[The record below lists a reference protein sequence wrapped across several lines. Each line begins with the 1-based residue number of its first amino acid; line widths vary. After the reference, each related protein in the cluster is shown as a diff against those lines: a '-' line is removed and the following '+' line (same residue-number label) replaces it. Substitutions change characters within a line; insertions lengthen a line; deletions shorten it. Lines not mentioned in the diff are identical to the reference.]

1 MRMIARARREEGG
14 AVLVLVALGLV
25 FFILGMLALTV
36 DLGRAVGVKRNMV
49 NAADAAALAAAQQC
63 ALGKGS
69 VAAQAA
75 ALQTAKLNGAQTQ
88 IALQFVPAGA
98 CPPGDPPAA
107 GQKFVTVR
115 YGTLVD
121 YFVAPVLGFDNID
134 VTASATAMWAVP
146 GIVPITVN
154 VVPLQQCDTEDP
166 APGNQCNIVY
176 PKDTLQNPRWG
187 ILDLELWGNA
197 SASSCP
203 VPNSEVVNIIQSGG
217 WPPRQT
223 PNWDC
228 VDNGAQFSSWS
239 NLVGGTWWFPVI
251 DVDLST
257 GHTIPGHNEPCTGAD
272 IPALQAIGRDCQIT
286 TAWVVKF
293 VQLKVT
299 GVRIVPGTGGTIELD
314 TEVVP
319 PPKSSAGIDIRL
331 VD

>member
-63 ALGKGS
+63 ALGNGS

-75 ALQTAKLNGAQTQ
+75 ALQTAQLNGAQTQ
-88 IALQFVPAGA
+88 ISLQFVPAGA

-134 VTASATAMWAVP
+134 VTASATARWSVP
-146 GIVPITVN
+146 GVVPMTVN
-154 VVPLQQCDTEDP
+154 VALLQLCDAVDP
-166 APGNQCNIVY
+166 DPGNRCSLTY

-187 ILDLELWGNA
+187 ILDLSVWGDD
-197 SASSCP
+197 SVSHCP
-203 VPNSEVVNIIQSGG
+203 VPNSTVVDIINSGG
-217 WPPRQT
+217 SPPRHT
-223 PNWDC
+223 PSWDC
-228 VDNGAQFSSWS
+228 IDNGAQFSSWKH
-239 NLVGGTWWFPVI
+239 LEGGVWWFPVI
-251 DVDLST
+251 DVALSKGVT
-257 GHTIPGHNEPCTGAD
+257 KGGHSQPCTGAD
-272 IPALQAIGRDCQIT
+272 IPALQAAGSDCRIT

-293 VQLKVT
+293 VQL
-299 GVRIVPGTGGTIELD
+299 IVVEVNKQGSTIELV
-314 TEVVP
+314 TEVLP